1 MLEPTVLFVTDLTG
15 DLDGGLAV
23 AARLA
28 AERAATLLILHVVPL
43 RVEDGEGMLHTT
55 VDLASGA
62 AERALH
68 RLAPADPSV
77 PYVHLLEVGDPETCA
92 LEVARREH
100 TALIVIERR
109 PRSALRRVLSRDL
122 GERLATQAPCP
133 VVMFRAQTPPRLTPR
148 RRQDAPSHPVEGL
161 DQLTSLLNARVDALR
176 LWMSQRRAAAA
187 QIVVSAGVE
196 DALFAL
202 AHSHRPSESPRS
214 SAGRVRSRLELELRE
229 HQRALGALGVALELD
244 GAPIFREGLSA
255 RDDHA
260 RAAFMERVIH
270 DGAAISLPLHPQD
283 DAAHRACVMLVG
295 ARVDGPN
302 DAHGALVF
310 TLDARRDFLR
320 ILAQPGPTAS
330 TETYAFDAEGLML
343 SNSRFPDQLR
353 RLGLLPADA
362 GEQTPRRLLVVE
374 PERHALTKM
383 AADAVLGHDGQDVNG
398 YADYRGVKVI
408 GAWRWVHE
416 HGFGVAAEMDLDG
429 R

>member
-15 DLDGGLAV
+15 DVHGGLAI

-43 RVEDGEGMLHTT
+43 RAEDGEGMLHTT

-68 RLAPADPSV
+68 RLAPDDGSV
-77 PYVHLLEVGDPETCA
+77 PYVHLLEVGDPETKT
-92 LEVARREH
+92 LDVARREH
-100 TALIVIERR
+100 AELIVIERR
-109 PRSALRRVLSRDL
+109 PRSALRRLLSRDL

-133 VVMFRAQTPPRLTPR
+133 VVMFRAQTAHRPAPR
-148 RRQDAPSHPVEGL
+148 RPLGAPTHPVEGL

-176 LWMSQRRAAAA
+176 LWMAQRRAAAA
-187 QIVVSAGVE
+187 EIVVSAGVQ

-202 AHSHRPSESPRS
+202 AGSSTRSESPRS

-229 HQRALGALGVALELD
+229 HQRALGALGVALEFE
-244 GAPIFREGLSA
+244 GAPIFREGLGA

-260 RAAFMERVIH
+260 RAAFLERVIH

-283 DAAHRACVMLVG
+283 DAGHHACVMLVG
-295 ARVDGPN
+295 ARVEGPN
-302 DAHGALVF
+302 ACGALVF

-362 GEQTPRRLLVVE
+362 GEQTPRRLLIVE
-374 PERHALTKM
+374 PERHALTRM
-383 AADAVLGHDGQDVNG
+383 AADAVLGHDGHDLRG

-416 HGFGVAAEMDLDG
+416 HGFGVAAEMDIDG